1 MRSPGK
7 PSFSGCFLC
16 LEAKECPALH
26 NGRGFYKE
34 GDGLKL
40 VQPIRKIAQIKRMKE
55 IASVRPRDL
64 CLLEMGFHTGL
75 RVQDLLSLRISDVAR
90 KIGGKWQV
98 ARSYVVNEQ
107 KTRKGKQVE
116 IVKSARAAIERQLDA
131 LDACGM
137 AAAGGWLF
145 PSPYRRGSKPLSRRQ
160 AGRLIKAIA
169 MRAGVTEPVACHSL
183 RKSFGYHAFRSGV
196 DIMYLKEIFN
206 HSDIAVTKRYIGI
219 TQDELNSVYQRIGA
233 IMA

>member
-1 MRSPGK
+1 M
-7 PSFSGCFLC
+7 
-16 LEAKECPALH
+16 
-26 NGRGFYKE
+26 
-34 GDGLKL
+34 KL
-40 VQPIRKIAQIKRMKE
+40 VQPIRKVAQIKRMKE
-55 IASVRPRDL
+55 IASTRPRDI

-116 IVKSARAAIERQLDA
+116 IVKSARDAIERQINA

-145 PSPYRRGSKPLSRRQ
+145 PSPYRRGIKPLSRRQ
-160 AGRLIKAIA
+160 AGRLIKTIA

-183 RKSFGYHAFRSGV
+183 RKSFGYHAFRAGV

-206 HSDIAVTKRYIGI
+206 HSDIGITKRYIGI
-219 TQDELNSVYQRIGA
+219 TQDELKSVYQRLGA

>member
-1 MRSPGK
+1 M
-7 PSFSGCFLC
+7 
-16 LEAKECPALH
+16 
-26 NGRGFYKE
+26 
-34 GDGLKL
+34 KL

-75 RVQDLLSLRISDVAR
+75 RVQDLLSLRISDIAQR
-90 KIGGKWQV
+90 AGSKWQV
-98 ARSYVVNEQ
+98 ARFYVVNEQ

-116 IVKSARAAIERQLDA
+116 IVKSARNAIERQLNV

-137 AAAGGWLF
+137 AAPSGWLF
-145 PSPYRRGSKPLSRRQ
+145 PSPYRQGVKPLSRRQ
-160 AGRLIKAIA
+160 AGRLIKTIA
-169 MRAGVTEPVACHSL
+169 KQAGVTEPVACHSL

-206 HSDIAVTKRYIGI
+206 HSDIAITKRYIGI
-219 TQDELNSVYQRIGA
+219 TQDELNSVYQRLGA

>member
-1 MRSPGK
+1 M
-7 PSFSGCFLC
+7 
-16 LEAKECPALH
+16 
-26 NGRGFYKE
+26 
-34 GDGLKL
+34 KL

-64 CLLEMGFHTGL
+64 CLLELGFHTGL
-75 RVQDLLSLRISDVAR
+75 RVQDLLSLRISDIAQ
-90 KIGGKWQV
+90 KAGSKWQV
-98 ARSYVVNEQ
+98 ARFYVVNEQ

-116 IVKSARAAIERQLDA
+116 IVKSARDAIERQLNA

-145 PSPYRRGSKPLSRRQ
+145 PSPYRQGVKPLSRRQ
-160 AGRLIKAIA
+160 AGRLIKKIA
-169 MRAGVTEPVACHSL
+169 RQAGVTEPVACHSL

-206 HSDIAVTKRYIGI
+206 HSDIAITKRYIGI
-219 TQDELNSVYQRIGA
+219 TQDELNSVYQRLGA
-233 IMA
+233 IMV